1 MPSPSAEVLAAHQA
15 ALPDDERV
23 ELKKMFGAPCAFV
36 NRQMFF
42 AIFEETL
49 VARVGPERVRVL
61 VEQPG
66 ITHFSPSPERTWDDC
81 VQLDTSVAP
90 ATCAAL
96 AAEGLA
102 WSAALP
108 KRVKWNKK

>member
-1 MPSPSAEVLAAHQA
+1 MPAPSAEVLAAHEA
-15 ALPDDERV
+15 ALPDDDRV

-49 VARVGPERVRVL
+49 VVRVGADRVRVL
-61 VEQPG
+61 VDQPG
-66 ITHFSPSPERTWDDC
+66 FTHFSPSPERSWDDC
-81 VQLDTSVAP
+81 VQLDNSVAP
-90 ATCAAL
+90 ATSAAL

-102 WSAALP
+102 WAAALP
-108 KRVKWNKK
+108 KRVKWSKK